1 MEELTLR
8 QASILDFIRD
18 RKLRAGVTP
27 TLEEI
32 KGHFRLKAIGT
43 VQDHLHAIEAKGYIK
58 RSRKS
63 RSIEIAGL
71 EARDAIDVPVIG
83 RIAAGKPLLA
93 EENLEGRI
101 CVDRSWV
108 RAAGPGQV
116 FALKVK
122 GESMSGAGINDG
134 DIAVIK
140 KQPSAENGEIVAA
153 LIDGE
158 ATLKRFRKDKSRITL
173 KPENPAFK
181 PLYFGESSGV
191 SILGKLA
198 GIYRKF

>member
-8 QASILDFIRD
+8 QAGILDFIRD

-32 KGHFRLKAIGT
+32 REHFRLKAIGT

-63 RSIEIAGL
+63 RSIEITGL
-71 EARDAIDVPVIG
+71 ESRDTVDVPVIG

-93 EENLEGRI
+93 EENLEGWI
-101 CVDRSWV
+101 CVDRSLV
-108 RAAGPGQV
+108 RSAKV
-116 FALKVK
+116 FALRVK

-134 DIAVIK
+134 DIAIIK
-140 KQPSAENGEIVAA
+140 EQHYAEDGDIVAA
-153 LIDGE
+153 LIGDE
-158 ATLKRFRKDKSRITL
+158 ATLKKFRKDASGMDRIIL
-173 KPENPAFK
+173 EPENPAFK
-181 PLYFGESSGV
+181 PLYFGESSGISV
-191 SILGKLA
+191 LGKLA

>member
-1 MEELTLR
+1 MEELTLK
-8 QASILDFIRD
+8 QASILDFIRE
-18 RKLRAGVTP
+18 RKFRAGITP

-32 KGHFRLKAIGT
+32 RGHFRLKAIGT

-71 EARDAIDVPVIG
+71 EARGIVDVPVVG

-93 EENLEGRI
+93 AENLEDRV
-101 CVDRSWV
+101 CVDRAWV
-108 RAAGPGQV
+108 RTDGPGQV

-122 GESMSGAGINDG
+122 GDSMCGAGINDG
-134 DIAVIK
+134 DIAIIK
-140 KQPSAENGEIVAA
+140 KQPSAENGEIAA
-153 LIDGE
+153 VMIDGE
-158 ATLKRFRKDKSRITL
+158 ATLKRFRKEDGRITL

-181 PLYFGESSGV
+181 PLYIEKSRQA
-191 SILGKLA
+191 SILGKLI
-198 GIYRKF
+198 GIYRKY

>member
-1 MEELTLR
+1 MEELTLK
-8 QASILDFIRD
+8 QASILDFIRE
-18 RKLRAGVTP
+18 RKLRGGITP

-32 KGHFRLKAIGT
+32 RGHFRLKAIGT
-43 VQDHLHAIEAKGYIK
+43 VQDHLRAIEAKGYIK

-71 EARDAIDVPVIG
+71 EARNIVDVPVIG

-93 EENLEGRI
+93 AENLEDRI
-101 CVDRSWV
+101 CIDRAWV
-108 RAAGPGQV
+108 RTDGQV

-134 DIAVIK
+134 DVAIIK
-140 KQPSAENGEIVAA
+140 KQPSAENGEIAA
-153 LIDGE
+153 VMIDGE
-158 ATLKRFRKDKSRITL
+158 ATLKRFRKEDGRITL

-181 PLYFGESSGV
+181 PLYIEKSRQV
-191 SILGKLA
+191 SILGKLI
-198 GIYRKF
+198 GIYRKY